1 MQLKDYISARKEEV
15 SMELTTTVEEL
26 RGLQGRLSQ
35 VPFTQKEQRLQLV
48 EKLQMLQTQVVVQKS
63 IVAELKHLLEI
74 K

>member
-35 VPFTQKEQRLQLV
+35 VPFTHKEQRIQLV
-48 EKLQMLQTQVVVQKS
+48 EKLQVLQTQVVVQKS